1 MSDSSANEEGEIRF
15 QIAPMVDVV
24 FVLLLF
30 FMACAG
36 LKEKERHLTL
46 PLPAR
51 GEPSETIAVIDI
63 DPKGVVAIND
73 SVLAQP
79 QDHDLRALRTW
90 FREAHELFGDSDAVL
105 VSPAGDTRHE
115 RIMEVLCACRA
126 AGVTKLAFR

>member
-1 MSDSSANEEGEIRF
+1 MSNPGVSDEGELRF

-30 FMACAG
+30 FMASAG
-36 LKEKERHLTL
+36 LKEKERRLTL
-46 PLPAR
+46 PLPSH
-51 GEPSETIAVIDI
+51 GQTETVAVIEI
-63 DPKGVVAIND
+63 DPSGVVAVND

-90 FREAHELFGDSDAVL
+90 FREAHELFGDSDPVL

-126 AGVTKLAFR
+126 AGVTKLALR